1 MFARSFNLSS
11 FKLTSALLV
20 QEWRVQQFRTFIV
33 TASPVIDP
41 VQWKPTTPPADLLD
55 QPGVFKKFPKELAL
69 SCSGCGFLGSYHFG
83 VMMSFQKHAKELLS
97 RVTRFAGASAGSLV
111 ATLMVVAPDK
121 MEEGLNQ
128 LYEMADELVKLK
140 LGALTPGYFLSERLA
155 SVVNRHLPEDVSGAD
170 GRLFISLTRQKD
182 KTNRLV
188 SKYPSREYLA
198 LCLNA
203 SCFIPIYR
211 PATTPCRPL
220 WTTRFVWGLDGQ
232 ERGERAQKLEAPGR
246 IALPPCIDG
255 GFTNNL
261 PLFDDLPTVTISPFA
276 GSAMIAPRDHN
287 RFQWELHF
295 GTQGMRVNLQN
306 VMRGAH
312 SLFPPTREILQAY
325 YELGHRDAM
334 KFLLNN
340 GILERTEG
348 TEV

>member
-1 MFARSFNLSS
+1 MKRVIPFNLSS

-33 TASPVIDP
+33 AASPVIDP

-155 SVVNRHLPEDVSGAD
+155 SVVNCHLPEDVSGAD

-182 KTNRLV
+182 KTNRMI

-203 SCFIPIYR
+203 SCFIPIYSSGYYAV
-211 PATTPCRPL
+211 PP
-220 WTTRFVWGLDGQ
+220 VVDD
-232 ERGERAQKLEAPGR
+232 E
-246 IALPPCIDG
+246 PCIDG

-276 GSAMIAPRDHN
+276 GSAMIAPRDQN